1 MTLPTTSVIV
11 VSWQRPDALVLCLQS
26 LVRQRLAPAYEIIVV
41 ADAAGLAAVASL
53 PDAAQMKLVAC
64 DRPNISAARNLG
76 LAVAAGQVVAFIDDD
91 AQAEPRWLSHLVAP
105 FAAEDVAC
113 TGGYV
118 RGRNGISF
126 QWTSRSL
133 DSTGTAHP
141 ATLGGLAPGHPALPP
156 GHALKTEGTNMAVRR
171 DILCSLGGFDQAYRY
186 YLDET
191 DLNWRLHLSGYKTL
205 LVPLAQVVHGFA
217 PAAHR
222 GPERR
227 IRSLVEIGA
236 SQAVFLRRHHPSHG
250 HEAALQMAAQHQR
263 HRVLGQMADGR
274 LCASDV
280 GAVLRGYHA
289 GVAQGMA
296 RPLPP
301 LAPRSDQPQQP
312 FLPFPSHA
320 NGRVTWLAGRRWQQG
335 ALIRRAASLAQSGE
349 TVCVFCFGPSTLFH
363 HMRFHP
369 AGFWLQTGGLWGRS
383 QRDGALVQYWRFA
396 QRFAAERLRI
406 EALK

>member
-1 MTLPTTSVIV
+1 MSLPTTSVIV
-11 VSWQRPDALVLCLQS
+11 VSWQRPDALVLCVQS
-26 LVRQRLAPAYEIIVV
+26 LARQRLAPDYEIIVV
-41 ADAAGLAAVASL
+41 ADAAGRAALARL
-53 PDAAQMKLVAC
+53 PDAAMIKLVAC
-64 DRPNISAARNLG
+64 DQPNISAARNLG

-105 FAAEDVAC
+105 FAHGDLAC

-126 QWTSRSL
+126 QWTSRSI

-141 ATLGGLAPGHPALPP
+141 APLHGQQPGRPALPP

-171 DILCSLGGFDQAYRY
+171 DVLARLGGFDEAYHY

-191 DLNWRLHLSGYKTL
+191 DLNWRLHLGGYQTQ

-222 GPERR
+222 GADRR
-227 IRSLVEIGA
+227 IASLVQIGA
-236 SQAVFLRRHHPSHG
+236 SQAVFLRRHHPKQG
-250 HEAALQMAAQHQR
+250 QGAALQAAAQHQK
-263 HRVLGQMADGR
+263 HRVLAQMVDGR

-280 GAVLRGYHA
+280 GGLLRGYHL

-296 RPLPP
+296 RALPHLAPLP
-301 LAPRSDQPQQP
+301 DQPALP
-312 FLPFPSHA
+312 FRPFPSRA
-320 NGRVTWLAGRRWQQG
+320 TGGVTFLAGRPWQRR
-335 ALIRRAASLAQSGE
+335 ALMGRAASLAKSGE
-349 TVCVFCFGPSTLFH
+349 TVCAFCFGPSSLFH

-369 AGFWLQTGGLWGRS
+369 DGYWLQTGGLWGRS
-383 QRDGALVQYWRFA
+383 QRDGALVQFWRFS
-396 QRFAAERLRI
+396 QRVAAERLRV
-406 EALK
+406 EPLK

>member
-1 MTLPTTSVIV
+1 MNLPTTSVIV

-76 LAVAAGQVVAFIDDD
+76 VAVAAGKVVAFIDDD

-105 FAAEDVAC
+105 FAAEDVGC

-171 DILCSLGGFDQAYRY
+171 DILCSLGGFDEAYRY

-250 HEAALQMAAQHQR
+250 HEAAL
-263 HRVLGQMADGR
+263 
-274 LCASDV
+274 
-280 GAVLRGYHA
+280 
-289 GVAQGMA
+289 
-296 RPLPP
+296 
-301 LAPRSDQPQQP
+301 
-312 FLPFPSHA
+312 
-320 NGRVTWLAGRRWQQG
+320 
-335 ALIRRAASLAQSGE
+335 
-349 TVCVFCFGPSTLFH
+349 
-363 HMRFHP
+363 
-369 AGFWLQTGGLWGRS
+369 
-383 QRDGALVQYWRFA
+383 
-396 QRFAAERLRI
+396 
-406 EALK
+406 

>member
-1 MTLPTTSVIV
+1 MNLPTTSVIV

-41 ADAAGLAAVASL
+41 ADSAGLAAVASL

-76 LAVAAGQVVAFIDDD
+76 VAVAAGQVVAFIDDD

-171 DILCSLGGFDQAYRY
+171 DILCSLGGFDEAYRY

-250 HEAALQMAAQHQR
+250 HEACL
-263 HRVLGQMADGR
+263 ADGST
-274 LCASDV
+274 APK
-280 GAVLRGYHA
+280 
-289 GVAQGMA
+289 AQGVG
-296 RPLPP
+296 
-301 LAPRSDQPQQP
+301 
-312 FLPFPSHA
+312 A
-320 NGRVTWLAGRRWQQG
+320 NGRWAALRLGCGGGVARLSRGRGPRHGAPPAPLGPTIRPTPTALSSLSQPCQWPRYLAGRAAVATRG
-335 ALIRRAASLAQSGE
+335 AYTARG
-349 TVCVFCFGPSTLFH
+349 VFGPIGRNRMRVLFWAQH
-363 HMRFHP
+363 VVSPYALSPGRVLAANRRPVGAQP
-369 AGFWLQTGGLWGRS
+369 AR
-383 QRDGALVQYWRFA
+383 WRFGA
-396 QRFAAERLRI
+396 ILALCPTFCGGTAAYRGT
-406 EALK
+406 